1 MKKILSI
8 FGAVAV
14 LVASTAFISCGD
26 NGDEFS
32 GATDTVITLATPSVT
47 AKAYPGYNLVS
58 WQPVPNAKK
67 YEVYRYETGNL
78 TDTYVGTVA
87 AGTALYKEDNSDLQ
101 NKVSYTYK
109 VVAVGGAL
117 GTTSSANRAVIA
129 KDSNAGSATVTAI
142 VPPMDTKPLDL
153 AAYESG
159 YDGSKVKTLSDGEKK
174 NYLLDADST
183 DLTSSLAQLAVAIR
197 AKAYL
202 SYDVYLDAGD
212 KYSVT
217 NTLLAADKKIIS
229 DGKNSTI
236 ENNTV
241 LPMKAAVTAA
251 GEYAVYVEVSAKS
264 PYYVNKDVVKVG
276 TVKYDLVEA
285 STNPTI
291 ATEYPKY
298 IDAGATARV
307 TFTGVTFADG
317 TNSTASNFVVYR
329 TDETANGYAAVSGT
343 VTETNEGSNSYY
355 VDDTITDNTKKYQY
369 VVVLTKDGKY
379 GNAAAAGSLGAY
391 SKTAVSVTNDPSGS
405 PSALDTDGIANDI
418 TWTVELDDKKDTF
431 KAYILSKDASYTG
444 TPVAADFDTT
454 TALTAVAEDDTT
466 GTTWKIYSKNAAIG
480 KHYLLV
486 VYSEEG
492 KKDTYK
498 VSTAVS
504 VTAATVSDAK
514 LDIVAKVYD
523 NATTFASTGSATNN
537 DVLINVTDTITV
549 VSDSISN
556 YTYTLYKTTSTI
568 KADYTGTSFEWKAV
582 DNWTKVRDLTLVS
595 NTAYDSAAA
604 DVEYVAVVALDDQAD
619 GAYAYKVV
627 KSNANESVAKVTYA
641 RVCAVYDAGA
651 IQYTPSISAAWAA
664 STATATRDVK
674 VTFTKDIVNE
684 APITDDGHTIG
695 YKEETVEAGVTYTL
709 YRADVVRGS
718 ADLYSLVFTKLNA
731 TVSSS
736 SNAET
741 SGVFYYK
748 ETKGSDGTWTTATEA
763 TKVATKIN
771 YTFTDS
777 GVSTGKSYYYVV
789 VASKEGADDVV
800 SNIYETVE
808 GAN

>member
-58 WQPVPNAKK
+58 WQPVAGVEKW
-67 YEVYRYETGNL
+67 ELYRYENGNV
-78 TDTYVGTVA
+78 TDVTVKQLAASTTY
-87 AGTALYKEDNSDLQ
+87 YEDKNDLQ

-109 VVAVGGAL
+109 VMAVGNI
-117 GTTSSANRAVIA
+117 SSRAVVT

-217 NTLLAADKKIIS
+217 NTLLAADKKTIS
-229 DGKNSTI
+229 AGKNSTI

-291 ATEYPKY
+291 ETGYPKY

-307 TFTGVTFADG
+307 IFNGVTFADG
-317 TNSTASNFVVYR
+317 TKSTASNFVVYR

-379 GNAAAAGSLGAY
+379 GKAAAAGSLGAY
-391 SKTAVSVTNDPSGS
+391 SKTAVSVTTAPSGS

-418 TWTVELDDKKDTF
+418 TWTVKLDDKKDTF

-498 VSTAVS
+498 VSAAVI
-504 VTAATVSDAK
+504 VTAATVSDAN
-514 LDIVAKVYD
+514 LGIVAKVYD

-568 KADYTGTSFEWKAV
+568 KADYTGNSFEWKAV
-582 DNWTKVRDLTLVS
+582 DNWTKVQDLKLVS
-595 NTAYDSAAA
+595 NTAYNSAAA

-641 RVCAVYDAGA
+641 RVRAVYDAGA
-651 IQYTPSISAAWAA
+651 IQYTPSISATWAA
-664 STATATRDVK
+664 QTATATRDVK
-674 VTFTKDIVNE
+674 VTFTKNIVTDE

-709 YRADVVRGS
+709 YRADVVRDT

-741 SGVFYYK
+741 SGLSYYK
-748 ETKGSDGTWTTATEA
+748 ATKGSDGIWTTATEA
-763 TKVATKIN
+763 TKVATKID
-771 YTFTDS
+771 YTFIDS

-800 SNIYETVE
+800 SNIYKTVI